1 MPHFTVRRLLFSLIR
16 GDNGMLRRP
25 KAVMVLSVPYNFSDV
40 PPKFQDEMD
49 FFRFPIIDPAIPTA
63 EIIDLFGYVIPVGAD
78 HLPQALDFVTFMG
91 SVEAQSL
98 LAQQPFAQSRIYA
111 PARMDIDPD
120 LPSPQQRKVRELVQ
134 TADDA
139 VVPLF
144 YALPRMMWSQ
154 MTLGYSLD
162 FSLAGLMAGL
172 FGTRVWMAEIGRS
185 GGSATSQAKAAAAR
199 INEKKGGRPRHTT
212 EKQPVQQ
219 KINE

>member
-1 MPHFTVRRLLFSLIR
+1 
-16 GDNGMLRRP
+16 
-25 KAVMVLSVPYNFSDV
+25 
-40 PPKFQDEMD
+40 
-49 FFRFPIIDPAIPTA
+49 
-63 EIIDLFGYVIPVGAD
+63 
-78 HLPQALDFVTFMG
+78 
-91 SVEAQSL
+91 
-98 LAQQPFAQSRIYA
+98 
-111 PARMDIDPD
+111 
-120 LPSPQQRKVRELVQ
+120 
-134 TADDA
+134 
-139 VVPLF
+139 
-144 YALPRMMWSQ
+144 MMWSQ